1 MTGYG
6 EAAAAVEAPGALS
19 VHVDLRSVNGRFLD
33 ISFRLPD
40 ELRAAEAAL
49 RSLLA
54 RELRRGKLECRVNVE
69 VPAATLQLPGTDAL
83 RPLLEAQAE
92 LLRHF
97 PQLQPLTVAEAWR
110 LGGAQ
115 AAPRAGADSLA
126 APASTAAAAA
136 LRALQAARQAEGERL
151 RAFLLERC
159 TRLRELAQQAGR
171 VAPQAVARM
180 QERFV
185 ARFREALDLLG
196 GSADAQA
203 SHERLLQEAATFALR
218 VDVAEEIGRLGSHLD
233 AMEAVLEGGGEAGKR
248 LDFLIQE
255 LHREANTLG
264 SKSAVLELSEIAVDM
279 KVCIEQMREQVQNLE

>member
-6 EAAAAVEAPGALS
+6 EASAAVEAPGALS

-40 ELRAAEAAL
+40 ELRASEAGL
-49 RSLLA
+49 RALLA
-54 RELRRGKLECRVNVE
+54 RELRRGKLECRVSVE
-69 VPAATLQLPGTDAL
+69 APAAALQLPEAPAL
-83 RPLLEAQAE
+83 QPLLEAQAE
-92 LLRHF
+92 LLRRW

-110 LGGAQ
+110 MGGAQ
-115 AAPRAGADSLA
+115 AAPRAGAESLA
-126 APASTAAAAA
+126 GAASTAAAAA
-136 LRALQAARQAEGERL
+136 LRALQAARAAEGERL

-159 TRLRELAQQAGR
+159 ARLRELAAQAR
-171 VAPQAVARM
+171 DLAPQAVARM

-185 ARFREALDLLG
+185 ARFREALELLG
-196 GSADAQA
+196 GAADAQS
-203 SHERLLQEAATFALR
+203 SHERLLQEAASFALR
-218 VDVAEEIGRLGSHLD
+218 VDVAEEIGRLQSHLD
-233 AMEAVLEGGGEAGKR
+233 AMDQVLQAGGEAGKR